1 MTEVKTLTSTRP
13 FTDLTALTALGD
25 GAYAAYIDPIWT
37 IGPKVHGGCMTA
49 VCGAAARDAIRVAG
63 GDTGLQPVSIS
74 ANYLAA
80 PDPGEVRVVTT
91 IRKRGR
97 QVCLVDVD
105 LLQGDSLAVSATVT
119 LGFPDSDEPRHR
131 EPLALD
137 ALPAEP
143 TADAVVVAN
152 GHPMSEI
159 VHVSKGCE
167 LRVDPAAARYLAG
180 ELGDPVNRLWVRPL
194 AEDEA
199 EVDVAVLFAIMLGDI
214 SAPVTMNRG
223 ILGWAPT
230 VQLTT
235 YLRRLPAPGWLRV
248 MASATVLG
256 GTWFEEDHLVLD
268 TAGQVVVQS
277 RQLAMIPKG

>member
-25 GAYAAYIDPIWT
+25 GAYAAHIDPIWT

-49 VCGAAARDAIRVAG
+49 VCGAAARESIRAAG
-63 GDTGLQPVSIS
+63 GDRGLQPMSIS

-80 PDPGEVRVVTT
+80 PDPGDIRLETT
-91 IRKRGR
+91 VRKRGR
-97 QVCLVDVD
+97 QVCVVDVD

-119 LGFPDSDEPRHR
+119 LGFPDAGEPRHR

-143 TADAVVVAN
+143 TADAIVVAN

-159 VHVSKGCE
+159 VHVSKGCQ
-167 LRVDPAAARYLAG
+167 LRVDPAAARYLTG
-180 ELGDPVNRLWVRPL
+180 EIGDPVNRLWARPL
-194 AEDEA
+194 TEDETD
-199 EVDVAVLFAIMLGDI
+199 VDVAVLFAIMLGDI

-223 ILGWAPT
+223 MLGWAPT

-235 YLRRLPAPGWLRV
+235 YLRRLPTAGWLRV
-248 MASATVLG
+248 MASATVIG

-268 TAGQVVVQS
+268 TTGQVVVQS
-277 RQLAMIPKG
+277 RQLAMIPKS